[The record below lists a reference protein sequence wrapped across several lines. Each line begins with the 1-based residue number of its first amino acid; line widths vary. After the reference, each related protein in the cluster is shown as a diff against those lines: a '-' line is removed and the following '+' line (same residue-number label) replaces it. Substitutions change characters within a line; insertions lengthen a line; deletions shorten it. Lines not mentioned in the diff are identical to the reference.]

1 MKKLNLFLVF
11 SVLAFACQ
19 ENGEMDNPVGEQ
31 LVAEQIEF
39 RENPF
44 GIIPMDQFN
53 PNARVESGTSLVLH
67 SVSYI
72 TSPESN
78 QMGKTIF
85 FSDRGNRQLDATFSP
100 LLSWDG
106 TPSIDYF
113 VDDVRPPSTMDFATA
128 KSAINRAAS
137 TWDGVNC
144 SDFGLSQSLSLPY
157 PVGFIA
163 FNYNYLSFDFPP
175 SEVNHLGWLPSEFW
189 EELIPGGSEFI
200 LGATFTITYVDG
212 DGEPLDT
219 NNDGKADVAFREIYY
234 NDNFTWVDG
243 SNDPETI
250 DVETIAL
257 HEMGHGLSQAHFGE
271 AFRTKSGKLQFAPRA
286 VMNATYSGIQTQI
299 GSTDKAGHCSIWGN
313 WPNK

>member
-1 MKKLNLFLVF
+1 MKKLKLLLVF
-11 SVLAFACQ
+11 SLIAFSCQ

-44 GIIPMDQFN
+44 GIIPINQSN
-53 PNARVESGTSLVLH
+53 PNARVESGTSLILH

-72 TSPESN
+72 TTPGSN

-85 FSDRGNRQLDATFSP
+85 FTDRGNKQLETDFSP
-100 LLSWDG
+100 LVPWDG

-113 VDDVRPPSTMDFATA
+113 VDDVRAPSTIDFATA

-137 TWDGVNC
+137 TWDAVNC
-144 SDFGLSQSLSLPY
+144 SDFGLSQSPSLPF
-157 PVGFIA
+157 PLGFIA
-163 FNYNYLSFDFPP
+163 LISGYPSLDFPP
-175 SEVNHLGWLPSEFW
+175 SEVNHLGWLPADFW
-189 EELIPGGSEFI
+189 EDLAPGGSGFI
-200 LGATFTITYVDG
+200 LGATFTLTYVDG
-212 DGEPLDT
+212 DGAPLDT
-219 NNDGKADVAFREIYY
+219 NNDGKTDVAFTEIYY
-234 NDNFTWVDG
+234 NDYFTWGDG

-271 AFRTKSGKLQFAPRA
+271 VFVTKSGKVQFAPRA
-286 VMNATYSGIQTQI
+286 VMNAAYSGIQTQI